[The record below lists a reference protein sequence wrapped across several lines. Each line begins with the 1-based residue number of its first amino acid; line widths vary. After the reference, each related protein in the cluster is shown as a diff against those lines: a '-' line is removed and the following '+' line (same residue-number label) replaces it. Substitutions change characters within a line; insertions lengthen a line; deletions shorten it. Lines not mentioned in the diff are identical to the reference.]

1 MMPIFMPMLSKVNI
15 NSEMD
20 QSGDSFDVE
29 LPKVREACL
38 MSLNTLQDVVLIV
51 DDDPVIRLLMRR
63 ALSQSVGNIIEACS
77 GEEAIEQFSKHLPD
91 LILLDVSMDMM
102 NGFECCSVI
111 RSLPGGDNVAII
123 MITALDQ
130 PQDIKKA
137 FDVGATD
144 FMTKPVQWPLLSHR
158 IHYVLK
164 ANKTIKELTKS
175 KNKLAKAQS
184 IAHLGSW
191 EWDFKSDAL
200 DCSDEVYRMVGLK
213 PQEVKITLPY
223 LLEVVHPDDRSFLK
237 TTVMGALKAK
247 KPYDIEY
254 RILHSSG
261 EVITLHDRTDITYHF
276 GEPLINGTLHDISSR
291 KKSEQEI
298 AYYAFYDTLTDLP
311 NRRKFLMQLD
321 SAIALAKRQTTQLSL
336 LFIDLDHF
344 KRINDSLGHQAG
356 DQLLCEAAK
365 RIKDSVRI
373 SDQIS
378 VGTRLDYEND
388 HLARLGGD
396 EFTLLLCQLDQL
408 ENVAN
413 IAQRILDSLSK
424 PFFIQGQQTFIS
436 ASIGISFYPDDGATG
451 DVLLQHADTAM
462 YQVKNSGKNSY
473 QLFSHEMHKAL
484 MDRLQ
489 LEAELRE
496 AVILGNQ
503 LLLYYQP
510 QVNSIDGE
518 IVGYE
523 ALLRWNH
530 PTRGLLAPIDFLAIA
545 ESSGLIIPIGEWALL
560 EACNKAKQI
569 HIADTNFQRM
579 AVNLSA
585 LQFNHANIL
594 DHVKSALTETGL
606 PPSLLE
612 LEITESAIISN
623 VDEAIALLFMLKK
636 LGVKLAI
643 DDFGTGY
650 SSLNYLKSFPIDTLK
665 IDKSFV
671 DGIVSNQKDAAIART
686 IVQLALN
693 LELSTIAEGVEY
705 IEQQELLKA
714 MGCTNLQGYLYSKPL
729 PPEMV

>member
-1 MMPIFMPMLSKVNI
+1 M
-15 NSEMD
+15 E
-20 QSGDSFDVE
+20 
-29 LPKVREACL
+29 
-38 MSLNTLQDVVLIV
+38 LNTLQDVVLIV

-77 GEEAIEQFSKHLPD
+77 GEEAIEQFSKHVPD

-102 NGFECCSVI
+102 DGFECCSVI

-223 LLEVVHPDDRSFLK
+223 LLEIVHPDDRVFLK

-254 RILHSSG
+254 RIFHSSG

-276 GEPLINGTLHDISSR
+276 GEPRLNGTLHDISNR

-321 SAIALAKRQTTQLSL
+321 SAIALAKRQTTKLSL

-344 KRINDSLGHQAG
+344 KRINDTLGHQAG
-356 DQLLCEAAK
+356 DQLLCEAAQ

-378 VGTRLDYEND
+378 VGSHLEYEND

-396 EFTLLLCQLDQL
+396 EFTLLLCQLEQL
-408 ENVAN
+408 ENVAI

-424 PFFIQGQQTFIS
+424 PFFIQGQKTFIS

-462 YQVKNSGKNSY
+462 YQVKNNGKNSY
-473 QLFSHEMHKAL
+473 QLFSHEMHKTL
-484 MDRLQ
+484 MDRLK

-496 AVILGNQ
+496 AVTLGNQ
-503 LLLYYQP
+503 LVLYYQP
-510 QVNSIDGE
+510 QVNSVDGK

-530 PTRGLLAPIDFLAIA
+530 PTRGLLTPIDFIGIA
-545 ESSGLIIPIGEWALL
+545 ESSGLIIPIGKWALL
-560 EACNKAKQI
+560 EACKKAKKI
-569 HIADTNFQRM
+569 HATDVHFERM

-594 DHVKSALTETGL
+594 EHVTNALLETDL
-606 PPSLLE
+606 APNILE

-623 VDEAIALLFMLKK
+623 IEEAIPLLFKLKE
-636 LGVKLAI
+636 LGLKLAI

-650 SSLNYLKSFPIDTLK
+650 SSLSYLKNFPIDTLK

-671 DGIVSNQKDAAIART
+671 DGIVNNQKDAAIART
-686 IVQLALN
+686 IIQLALN
-693 LELSTIAEGVEY
+693 LGLSTIAEGVEY
-705 IEQQELLKA
+705 IEQHELLKA
-714 MGCTNLQGYLYSKPL
+714 MGCSNFQGYLFGKPL
-729 PPEMV
+729 PQE

>member
-1 MMPIFMPMLSKVNI
+1 M
-15 NSEMD
+15 E
-20 QSGDSFDVE
+20 
-29 LPKVREACL
+29 
-38 MSLNTLQDVVLIV
+38 LNTLQDVVLIV

-77 GEEAIEQFSKHLPD
+77 GEEAIEQFSKHVPD

-102 NGFECCSVI
+102 DGFECCSVI

-191 EWDFKSDAL
+191 EWDFKSDSL

-223 LLEVVHPDDRSFLK
+223 LLEIVHPDDRGFLK

-254 RILHSSG
+254 RIFHSSG

-276 GEPLINGTLHDISSR
+276 GEPRLNGTLHDISNR

-321 SAIALAKRQTTQLSL
+321 SAIALAKRQSTKLSL

-344 KRINDSLGHQAG
+344 KRINDTLGHQAG
-356 DQLLCEAAK
+356 DQLLCEAAQ

-378 VGTRLDYEND
+378 VGSHLEYEND

-396 EFTLLLCQLDQL
+396 EFTLLLCQLEQL
-408 ENVAN
+408 ENVAI

-424 PFFIQGQQTFIS
+424 PFFIQGQKTFIS

-462 YQVKNSGKNSY
+462 YQVKNNGKNSY
-473 QLFSHEMHKAL
+473 QLFSHEMHKTL
-484 MDRLQ
+484 MDRLK

-496 AVILGNQ
+496 AVTLGNQ
-503 LLLYYQP
+503 LVLYYQP
-510 QVNSIDGE
+510 QVNSVDGK
-518 IVGYE
+518 IIGYE

-530 PTRGLLAPIDFLAIA
+530 PTRGLLSPIDFLAIA

-560 EACNKAKQI
+560 EACKKAKKI
-569 HIADTNFQRM
+569 HSTDVHFERM

-594 DHVKSALTETGL
+594 EHVTNALLETDL
-606 PPSLLE
+606 APNILE

-623 VDEAIALLFMLKK
+623 IEEAIPLLFKLKE
-636 LGVKLAI
+636 LGLKLAI

-650 SSLNYLKSFPIDTLK
+650 SSLSYLKNFPIDTLK

-671 DGIVSNQKDAAIART
+671 DGIVNNQKDAAIART
-686 IVQLALN
+686 IIQLALN
-693 LELSTIAEGVEY
+693 LGLSTIAEGVEY
-705 IEQQELLKA
+705 IEQHELLKA
-714 MGCTNLQGYLYSKPL
+714 MGCSNFQGYLFGKPL
-729 PPEMV
+729 PQE